1 MLVINGVEIATPK
14 TFQVDINDIDGET
27 NRNAKGEMLR
37 YRIATNRKLN
47 CEWPPLNEYEC
58 SELLKAVKDI
68 FFQVTYPDPMEGRAL
83 TKTFYVG
90 DRNIPAL
97 AIVNGEVIWKGLK
110 MNFIEK

>member
-37 YRIATNRKLN
+37 DRIATKRKLN
-47 CEWPPLNEYEC
+47 CEWPPLSEEEC

-97 AIVNGEVIWKGLK
+97 AIVDGEVIWKGLK

>member
-37 YRIATNRKLN
+37 DRIATKRKLN
-47 CEWPPLNEYEC
+47 CEWTPLNEYEC